1 MNCFPKMLLN
11 RAKLKYGTIER
22 RGATNEGLFSN
33 SLQGTRLKY
42 VAMQLNTFVN
52 FIRKFE
58 SDVT

>member
-1 MNCFPKMLLN
+1 MLLN

>member
-1 MNCFPKMLLN
+1 MLLN
-11 RAKLKYGTIER
+11 RAKLKYGTIKL
-22 RGATNEGLFSN
+22 RGATSEGLFSN